1 MDDKYR
7 LDDFELY
14 KQARRFRR
22 KVYKFIKQLP
32 PGERYSLSPQMK
44 RAIIS
49 VTNNI
54 AEGHGRWHYKENERF
69 CRIARGST
77 EETIDDINRCIDESY
92 GQKDYNEQ
100 LKKEAYALIARRNSY
115 ISYLH
120 KCQQRKG

>member
-100 LKKEAYALIARRNSY
+100 LKKEAYALNY
-115 ISYLH
+115 
-120 KCQQRKG
+120 